1 MSVLPNGRRAT
12 AAVRHCL
19 VRTAG
24 VGSRFGTVL
33 SARLAS
39 AAASAPSCPHH
50 RRRQPLRHRP
60 AHTTGAGSRFGT
72 VLPTP
77 PAPAAASAPSP
88 ARTSAVGS
96 RFGTVP
102 AHTTAV
108 GSRFGTV
115 PAHTTAAGTRSGTVP
130 SPPPAP
136 AADPARSLPHHRHRQ
151 PIQHRPTPT
160 TGTGSHLGTVAP
172 TPAAATASTPSR
184 PHQRLQPLRNRPA
197 HTASGCNRFGIRP
210 TLSNAS
216 GGTRLSAAPPG
227 RRLAVSVISPS
238 PSATGDSKSLLDHAA
253 LLSSGSTHF
262 GAACPSWVAGVSGF
276 RIALPVRL

>member
-60 AHTTGAGSRFGT
+60 
-72 VLPTP
+72 L
-77 PAPAAASAPSP
+77 PAPPPLAAASAPSLP
-88 ARTSAVGS
+88 TPPPLAAASA
-96 RFGTVP
+96 
-102 AHTTAV
+102 
-108 GSRFGTV
+108 
-115 PAHTTAAGTRSGTVP
+115 P
-130 SPPPAP
+130 SLPTPPPPAP
-136 AADPARSLPHHRHRQ
+136 DPAPSLPHHRHRQ